1 MDMHPPGRFLFSFC
15 FLSGNGIFSERS
27 EDIKTLAKSNI
38 ILSLFFSRPDT
49 QVIYIEPTTG
59 ILRYNGNGI
68 AARLASLKQKVFSFL
83 ELLCIVIYETYEN
96 KHAKEGVSK
105 IALNQKYSNSPN

>member
-1 MDMHPPGRFLFSFC
+1 
-15 FLSGNGIFSERS
+15 
-27 EDIKTLAKSNI
+27 TLAKSNI
-38 ILSLFFSRPDT
+38 ISSLFFSKPDT

-68 AARLASLKQKVFSFL
+68 AARLASLKQK
-83 ELLCIVIYETYEN
+83 LLCIVIYETYEN